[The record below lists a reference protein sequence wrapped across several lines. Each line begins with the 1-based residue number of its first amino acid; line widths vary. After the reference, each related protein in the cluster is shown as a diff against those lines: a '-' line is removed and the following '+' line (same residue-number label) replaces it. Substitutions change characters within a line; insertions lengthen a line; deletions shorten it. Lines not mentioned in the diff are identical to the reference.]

1 MLSLIINRNGGL
13 FMSKTTTNW
22 KKLIHTCRV
31 SGLSNLKWCKENNI
45 SYSAFYYHLR
55 RLQQKETNEVV
66 PNNKKSSTFMEQ
78 EVVQLNFASEEVPQ
92 CNSQLLLE
100 EVPQCNPQLLLEE
113 DSHTAITLQFQHVH
127 VAISNSANALVI
139 QNTITALQQL
149 C

>member
-1 MLSLIINRNGGL
+1 
-13 FMSKTTTNW
+13 MSKTTTNW
-22 KKLIHTCRV
+22 EKLIHTCSV
-31 SGLSNLKWCKENNI
+31 SGLSNRKWCKQNNI

-55 RLQQKETNEVV
+55 RLQKETNKVV
-66 PNNKKSSTFMEQ
+66 PSNKKSSTFMEQ
-78 EVVQLNFASEEVPQ
+78 EVVQLNFTSEEV
-92 CNSQLLLE
+92 
-100 EVPQCNPQLLLEE
+100 PQLLLEE